1 MRKDAQ
7 QNRERLIAAAS
18 DVMRTTGGDVSMET
32 IAERAGVTRG
42 TLYRNF
48 SHRQAIYE
56 AVLEHDMVVMAD
68 DLEIEGKDDPLAFI
82 RLLTTLMVVY
92 DKFLVSLTQMDD
104 YDKEKSEARMISV
117 FAKSLND
124 AKQKGILRKNLTGQ
138 DILIVCRML
147 ASHSRLEDPNDL
159 PGNFKQR
166 LRLLLSGLA
175 LAPRQS

>member
-7 QNRERLIAAAS
+7 HNRERLIAAAS
-18 DVMRTTGGDVSMET
+18 EIMRTVGGDMPMER

-56 AVLEHDMVVMAD
+56 AVLEHDLFVMAESLD
-68 DLEIEGKDDPLAFI
+68 VEGRDDPLAFI

-92 DKFLVSLTQMDD
+92 DKFLVSLTQMED
-104 YDKEKSEARMISV
+104 YDKEKSEASMISA
-117 FAKSLND
+117 FAKSLAL
-124 AKQKGILRKNLTGQ
+124 AKRQGILKRHLTGQ

-147 ASHSRLEDPNDL
+147 ASHSRLDNPDDPT
-159 PGNFKQR
+159 GNFKQR
-166 LRLLLSGLA
+166 LRLLLAGIGSPLEK
-175 LAPRQS
+175 P